1 MLENPFRFERQA
13 KDQGAKRI
21 GGLDEAGRGP
31 LAGPVVA
38 AVCVFL
44 EEVPLKGLNDS
55 KQVPEALREEL
66 FAQIKAHPSI
76 EYGIGQ
82 ASAAEVDRFN
92 IVRASFLA
100 MSRALAQLKT
110 APDLLLIDGHL
121 SPSFGIPIVAIV
133 KGDAQSASI
142 AAASILAKVTRDR
155 LMKQLHD
162 EFPQYGFAEHKGYG
176 VPVHL
181 DALRKFGPCSAHR
194 RTFAPVQAPAPS
206 ELTLGF

>member
-13 KDQGAKRI
+13 REQGAKRV

-38 AVCVFL
+38 AVCVFVQ
-44 EEVPLKGLNDS
+44 EVPLKGLNDS

-66 FAQIKAHPSI
+66 FAQILSHSSI

-82 ASAAEVDRFN
+82 ASAAEIDRFN

-110 APDLLLIDGHL
+110 APDLVLIDGHL
-121 SPSFGIPIVAIV
+121 SPSFGIPIVPIV

-155 LMKQLHD
+155 LMKRLHD

-176 VPVHL
+176 TPVHL
-181 DALRKFGPCSAHR
+181 EALRKFGPCSAHR
-194 RTFAPVQAPAPS
+194 RTFAPVGAPAPS